1 MDRVGFNFNIWL
13 KMPRV
18 NTLTSV
24 SPNLV
29 ISGDGEFYSFSANTT
44 SVNEGNTALFT
55 VSTRN
60 VSETTLYWTIV
71 AVSGDL
77 NSLDVNSLS
86 GSFSLTSNVGTFPI
100 TLTEDSST
108 EGTEI
113 FQVQLRKNSI
123 SGTIVAN
130 SSFIIANDT
139 SLSPSYTLTANT
151 TSVNEGSTVSFT
163 VDTQNVNDGTVLY
176 WTTLG
181 VSGIINASD
190 FSGSQIE
197 GTVTINS
204 NAASFIRTLSND
216 VTTEGTESFRI
227 QLRRTS
233 NTGTIVANS
242 AVVTISDTSLTPPVT
257 GQVLFAPTSS
267 FPKTSGT
274 SEYGYTNSGT
284 WTVPSGVTRISVVC
298 IGGGGGGSNSGTFTN
313 PSGGGGGG
321 LSYRNNF
328 TVTPGETLYF
338 THGAGGQGATLVGS
352 CATLWRG
359 SPFQAGSTLICG
371 AYGGYGR
378 SAEGDDGIP
387 NAIGGNGGARLTHNS
402 SIPASPNIVSGSGA
416 VSGSDGGG
424 QGGRGGTAT
433 GNTRA
438 AGGGGAAGYAG
449 TGGNGGSSGDGLN
462 GAGGGGG
469 GGGSGTSSAGGGG
482 GTLPTGQSS
491 NGTGGTGGTTG
502 GNGGG
507 GTTIYNFAQRGR
519 AYGGGGGGIVGSYSN
534 TFQNGVGEMGCL
546 RIIWPGDTRQFPS
559 TRTADE

>member
-1 MDRVGFNFNIWL
+1 
-13 KMPRV
+13 MPRV

-181 VSGIINASD
+181 VSGTINASD

-242 AVVTISDTSLTPPVT
+242 AVVT
-257 GQVLFAPTSS
+257 LFHLELL
-267 FPKTSGT
+267 
-274 SEYGYTNSGT
+274 EYL
-284 WTVPSGVTRISVVC
+284 WSV
-298 IGGGGGGSNSGTFTN
+298 
-313 PSGGGGGG
+313 
-321 LSYRNNF
+321 
-328 TVTPGETLYF
+328 
-338 THGAGGQGATLVGS
+338 
-352 CATLWRG
+352 
-359 SPFQAGSTLICG
+359 
-371 AYGGYGR
+371 
-378 SAEGDDGIP
+378 
-387 NAIGGNGGARLTHNS
+387 
-402 SIPASPNIVSGSGA
+402 
-416 VSGSDGGG
+416 
-424 QGGRGGTAT
+424 
-433 GNTRA
+433 
-438 AGGGGAAGYAG
+438 
-449 TGGNGGSSGDGLN
+449 
-462 GAGGGGG
+462 
-469 GGGSGTSSAGGGG
+469 
-482 GTLPTGQSS
+482 
-491 NGTGGTGGTTG
+491 
-502 GNGGG
+502 
-507 GTTIYNFAQRGR
+507 
-519 AYGGGGGGIVGSYSN
+519 
-534 TFQNGVGEMGCL
+534 
-546 RIIWPGDTRQFPS
+546 
-559 TRTADE
+559 